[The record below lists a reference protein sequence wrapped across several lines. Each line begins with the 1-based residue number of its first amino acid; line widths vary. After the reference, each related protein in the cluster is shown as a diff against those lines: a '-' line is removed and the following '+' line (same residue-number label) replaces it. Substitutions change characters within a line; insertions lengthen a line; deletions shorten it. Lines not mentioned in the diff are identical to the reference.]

1 MVKTDKQRGS
11 GVLAPALVTV
21 VTSAFL
27 LVAGSPP
34 PADARDAAG
43 VFPPWW
49 DRTVVFS
56 AASQAGVVRD
66 LGAVPFIVTVRD
78 QSGHAAQRLRAAGAL
93 FIVAPAGSAACI
105 S

>member
-1 MVKTDKQRGS
+1 MVNTDNQHGS
-11 GVLAPALVTV
+11 GALAPALVAV
-21 VTSAFL
+21 ATSAVL
-27 LVAGSPP
+27 LIAGSP

-49 DRTVVFS
+49 DRTAVFA

-78 QSGHAAQRLRAAGAL
+78 QSGHAAQRLRTAGAL